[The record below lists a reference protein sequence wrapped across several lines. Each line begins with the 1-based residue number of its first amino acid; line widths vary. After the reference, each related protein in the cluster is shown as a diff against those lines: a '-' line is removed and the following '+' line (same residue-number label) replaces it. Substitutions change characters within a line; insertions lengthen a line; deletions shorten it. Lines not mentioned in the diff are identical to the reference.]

1 MQNMKKFTPGQRR
14 QLKIDGYSDEE
25 ILEME
30 MEAVS
35 EEEMTEIEEEE
46 ENELPTNAQNM
57 RGIDWN
63 TLRNAGKPE
72 PKRVNMMA
80 RKKK

>member
-1 MQNMKKFTPGQRR
+1 MKKFTPAQRR
-14 QLKIDGYSDEE
+14 QLKMDGYNDEE

-35 EEEMTEIEEEE
+35 EEEMTEVEDEE
-46 ENELPTNAQNM
+46 ENEMPTNAQNM

-63 TLRNAGKPE
+63 SLRNAGQPE
-72 PKRVNMMA
+72 PKRMNLMA